1 MLKEGD
7 YVKVTKQVVNELEEV
22 QENWGGQIV
31 KIHKDWEG
39 CDVKLDADTLNTMED
54 KFVKKC
60 RKEGLDPHLYTFS
73 FDDLE
78 LTSRKDTDESY
89 QEAVD
94 KLDRKLGYGEADDDD
109 YYEKGK
115 RFHELRKKWVEE
127 FEKSKQHE
135 NLAKG
140 ILKESAKFV
149 ADTFMDIA
157 FRDESVVPAEWDKDV
172 VNTIC
177 LELVPIKISANEN
190 LFKHYGDGLIAF
202 FKFLKEKKY
211 IDNAQ
216 ELIEEVAKIK
226 DKITKTDRPL
236 SHDGMTQKL
245 SAMMKLVGYDSSK
258 PEDVAGFMEEFR
270 ARVANAENDYKLPDS
285 YKGSRRGGP
294 INSSTDGSTG
304 NSTGNPYKG
313 LGRND
318 KITVKYSDGKIIEN
332 IKFKKVEKDLRA
344 GNCEWIKE

>member
-22 QENWGGQIV
+22 QENWGGQIE
-31 KIHKDWEG
+31 KIHTSWEG
-39 CDVKLDADTLNTMED
+39 CDVRLDADTLNTMDD

-60 RKEGLDPHLYTFS
+60 EEEGLDPYLYSFS
-73 FDDLE
+73 FEDLE

-89 QEAVD
+89 REAVD
-94 KLDRKLGYGEADDDD
+94 NMDRRLEGGEGNNDD

-115 RFHELRKKWVEE
+115 RFHELRKKWVGE
-127 FEKSKQHE
+127 FEKSKQHK

-140 ILKESAKFV
+140 MLKESAKFV

-157 FRDESVVPAEWDKDV
+157 FRDESVVPEEWDKDI

-177 LELVPIKISANEN
+177 LELVPIKISAEQAV
-190 LFKHYGDGLIAF
+190 FDHYGDGLIAF

-211 IDNAQ
+211 IDNA
-216 ELIEEVAKIK
+216 EDLIEQVAKIK
-226 DKITKTDRPL
+226 DKIIKIDDPL
-236 SHDGMTQKL
+236 SNQGMPGEL

-258 PEDVAGFMEEFR
+258 PEDVAGFMEEFQ
-270 ARVANAENDYKLPDS
+270 ARLTNAENDYKLPEN
-285 YKGSRRGGP
+285 YKGSRRDNFTGDFT
-294 INSSTDGSTG
+294 NDSTDDL
-304 NSTGNPYKG
+304 YKD

-318 KITVKYSDGKIIEN
+318 KITVKYPDGKIIEN

-344 GNCEWIKE
+344 GNCEWIQK